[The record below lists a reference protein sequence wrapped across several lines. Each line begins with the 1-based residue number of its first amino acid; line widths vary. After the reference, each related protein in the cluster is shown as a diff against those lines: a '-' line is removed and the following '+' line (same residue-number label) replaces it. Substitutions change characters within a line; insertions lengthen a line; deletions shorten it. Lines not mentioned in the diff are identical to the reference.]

1 MQKYCF
7 LFSFTVLMFSCQT
20 SNQYPLMEIQK
31 LEYLRQPDGA
41 KFIPWLNSKNPKIRE
56 KAVESLGRIQDTST
70 VSWVANRM
78 VDKDDSVR
86 SMAAFAMG
94 QFFSLIAEEPLISVL
109 PYEKNSMIRSKMIE
123 ALGKTGNDKA
133 SVLIR
138 NAIESNAPEL
148 ERAGAISFGI
158 IAYRGYPLHSISGS
172 LSTLLSATSDP
183 SVSWRSAYG
192 LYRSAS
198 FSEFNTLIKLLTSSD
213 AMTRFFS
220 LKAQATII
228 NYLKSPQAEK
238 HRGNELLQKTFAT
251 IQTEDYLNSLRQTLQ
266 DSCWYVKVAALQ
278 VCEILVSLQLFPEI
292 KACCS
297 DANEQV
303 RTVAI
308 QTITSFKSSEAV
320 NFLTNLFNKSNDW
333 REKGLALLQLS
344 QLRPQSSLKLIRN
357 SLSNRKWP
365 ENYYLIKALE
375 QIENQESTRILQEL
389 LNADE
394 KAQMTLV
401 LESLVNRSGIPVSIL
416 VDKLSLNDAVVTTI
430 VASKLALIKDRQ
442 FVPPLVDAYQQF
454 RAPQDVETLL
464 AILAALDSI
473 PDPRANALLEKEAGS
488 PYSSIRKAAASALS
502 RLNPEAS
509 IISPLTDLPLTR
521 QDFLLVQENLN
532 PRIKFTTSKGEFEI
546 VLYPQKAP
554 ATVSNFIELVNAGF
568 YNGIYFHR
576 VVPGFVIQAG
586 DPRGDGWGGP
596 GYSIPCEY
604 NDIFYERGVVGM
616 AHAGKDTGG
625 SQFFITHTPQP
636 HLNGRHTAF
645 GRVVSGLEV
654 TDRIEIYDRIIRA
667 ELIH

>member
-1 MQKYCF
+1 MHKYAIFLSF
-7 LFSFTVLMFSCQT
+7 LFLTFSCET
-20 SNQYPLMEIQK
+20 SNQYTLLEIQK
-31 LEYLRQPDGA
+31 LEFLRQADGT
-41 KFIPWLNSKNPKIRE
+41 KFIPWLNSKDRKIRV

-86 SMAAFAMG
+86 DKAAFAMG
-94 QFFSLIAEEPLISVL
+94 QFFSARAEEPLISIL
-109 PYEKNSMIRSKMIE
+109 PYEKNTRIRSKMIE
-123 ALGKTGNDKA
+123 ALGKTGTDKSA
-133 SVLIR
+133 VLIR
-138 NAIESNAPEL
+138 NAIESNEREL
-148 ERAGAISFGI
+148 ERSGAISFGI

-172 LSTLLSATSDP
+172 LSSLLSVTSDP
-183 SVSWRSAYG
+183 GVSWRSAYG

-198 FSEFNTLIKLLTSSD
+198 FSEFKVLIKLLSSSD
-213 AMTRFFS
+213 DLTRFFS

-238 HRGNELLQKTFAT
+238 HHGNELLQQTSAI
-251 IQTEDYLNSLRQTLQ
+251 IQSIDYLNSLRQALQ
-266 DSCWYVKVAALQ
+266 DSCWYVRVAALQ
-278 VCEILVSLQLFPEI
+278 VCEILVPVHLFPEI

-297 DANEQV
+297 DGNEQV
-303 RTVAI
+303 RSVAI
-308 QTITSFKSSEAV
+308 QTITRFKSSEAV
-320 NFLTNLFNKSNDW
+320 NFLNDVFNKSNDW
-333 REKGLALLQLS
+333 RERGLALLQLS
-344 QLRPQSSLKLIRN
+344 QLRPQTSLNLIKN
-357 SLSNRKWP
+357 SLSSSIWP
-365 ENYYLIKALE
+365 ENYYLIMALE
-375 QIENQESTRILQEL
+375 QIENQESTRLLLDLLQT
-389 LNADE
+389 DE
-394 KAQMTLV
+394 KAQLTLV

-416 VDKLSLNDAVVTTI
+416 VDKLSLNDPVLTTI

-442 FVPPLVDAYQQF
+442 FVPSLINAYQQF
-454 RAPQDVETLL
+454 KAPQDAETLL

-473 PDPRANALLEKEAGS
+473 PDPQSKTLLEREAGS
-488 PYSSIRKAAASALS
+488 PYINIRKAAASALS
-502 RLNPEAS
+502 RLHPDTS
-509 IISPLTDLPLTR
+509 IAPPLADQPLTR
-521 QDFLLVQENLN
+521 QDFLMVQDNLN
-532 PRIKFTTSKGEFEI
+532 PRIRFTTSKGEFEI
-546 VLYPQKAP
+546 ILYPQKAP

-576 VVPGFVIQAG
+576 VVPSFVIQAG

-636 HLNGRHTAF
+636 HLNGRHTPF

-654 TDRIEIYDRIIRA
+654 TDQIEIYDRIIRA

>member
-1 MQKYCF
+1 MQKYAIFLSF
-7 LFSFTVLMFSCQT
+7 LFLTFSCET
-20 SNQYPLMEIQK
+20 SNQQTFLEIQK
-31 LEYLRQPDGA
+31 LEFLRQADGTR
-41 KFIPWLNSKNPKIRE
+41 FIPWLNSKDQKIRE

-86 SMAAFAMG
+86 YKAAFALG
-94 QFFSLIAEEPLISVL
+94 QFFSAKAEEPLISIL
-109 PYEKNSMIRSKMIE
+109 PYEKDVRIRGKMIE
-123 ALGKTGNDKA
+123 ALGKTGTDKSSA
-133 SVLIR
+133 LIR
-138 NAIESNAPEL
+138 NAIESNELEL
-148 ERAGAISFGI
+148 ERSGAISFGI

-183 SVSWRSAYG
+183 GVSWRSAYG

-198 FSEFNTLIKLLTSSD
+198 FSEFKVLIKLLTSGD
-213 AMTRFFS
+213 DLTRFFS

-228 NYLKSPQAEK
+228 NYLESPQAEK
-238 HRGNELLQKTFAT
+238 HRGNELLQ
-251 IQTEDYLNSLRQTLQ
+251 QTSAIIKSVDYLNSLGQVLQ
-266 DSCWYVKVAALQ
+266 DSCWYVRVAALQ
-278 VCEILVSLQLFPEI
+278 VCEILVPVQLFPEI

-297 DANEQV
+297 DVNEQV
-303 RTVAI
+303 RTIAI
-308 QTITSFKSSEAV
+308 QTITHYKNSEVV
-320 NFLTNLFNKSNDW
+320 NFLTDLFNKSSDW
-333 REKGLALLQLS
+333 RERGLVLLQLS
-344 QLRPQSSLKLIRN
+344 QLRPQASLKLIKN
-357 SLSNRKWP
+357 SISSSIWP

-375 QIENQESTRILQEL
+375 QIENQESTQLLLDLLQT
-389 LNADE
+389 DE
-394 KAQMTLV
+394 KAQLTLV
-401 LESLVNRSGIPVSIL
+401 LESVVNRSGIPVSVL
-416 VDKLSLNDAVVTTI
+416 VEKLSLGDPVVTTI

-442 FVPPLVDAYQQF
+442 FVPSLIDAYQRF
-454 RAPQDVETLL
+454 EAPQDAETML
-464 AILAALDSI
+464 AILAALDSM
-473 PDPRANALLEKEAGS
+473 PDPQSKMLLGREAGS
-488 PYSSIRKAAASALS
+488 PYINIRNAAAAALS
-502 RLNPEAS
+502 RLQPDTS
-509 IISPLTDLPLTR
+509 IVPPLVDQPLTR
-521 QDFLLVQENLN
+521 QNFLMIQENSN
-532 PRIKFTTSKGEFEI
+532 PRIRFTTSKGEFEI
-546 VLYPQKAP
+546 ILYPQKAP

-654 TDRIEIYDRIIRA
+654 TDRIEIYDQIIRA
-667 ELIH
+667 ELIQ